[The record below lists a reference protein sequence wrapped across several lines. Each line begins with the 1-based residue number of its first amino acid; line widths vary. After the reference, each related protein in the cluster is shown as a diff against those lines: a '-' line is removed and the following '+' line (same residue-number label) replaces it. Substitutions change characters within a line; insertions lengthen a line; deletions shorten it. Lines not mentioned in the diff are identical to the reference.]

1 MMQRGTAKNEPDTPE
16 TRGREMKLRLHQF
29 LSKCGAF
36 SSKGDVKQ
44 AIWSGDVTV
53 NDSIVKHIAYEFNPA
68 KRAVK
73 YRGKELFLPKND
85 VYFLL
90 NKPSGCICSR
100 LNSQELEHNKTSVY
114 EIFRDS
120 VEPSIYESLVTV
132 GRLDEETTGLLLVT
146 TDGKLVHSVTDPN
159 KKIRKTY
166 RVTTLDEIT
175 EAQLESIR
183 QGVEVS
189 VTEYGSLEE
198 FKTRPATIELE
209 HETSAVL
216 TIDEGK
222 KRQIRRM
229 FTTLGNHVTYLHRLS
244 TARMVL
250 KDYNLEP
257 GEFCTVTPEDIELF
271 TSN

>member
-1 MMQRGTAKNEPDTPE
+1 MNTP
-16 TRGREMKLRLHQF
+16 TDKGIHMKLRIHQF
-29 LSKCGAF
+29 LSKCGEF
-36 SSKGDVKQ
+36 SSKEEVKQ

-73 YRGKELFLPKND
+73 YRGKELFLPSND

-100 LNSQELEHNKTSVY
+100 LNSQELEHHKVSVY
-114 EIFRDS
+114 EIFRDA

-159 KKIRKTY
+159 KNIKKTY
-166 RVTTLDEIT
+166 RVKTKEVIT

-183 QGVEVS
+183 EGVEVS

-198 FKTRPATIELE
+198 FLTRPATIELE
-209 HETSAVL
+209 SATCAVL

-229 FTTLGNHVTYLHRLS
+229 FTTLGNHVNHLHRLS
-244 TARMVL
+244 TEGMVL
-250 KDYNLEP
+250 KEYGLEL
-257 GEFCTVTPEDIELF
+257 GQFCTITQEEINRALF
-271 TSN
+271 S

>member
-1 MMQRGTAKNEPDTPE
+1 
-16 TRGREMKLRLHQF
+16 MKLRIHQF
-29 LSKCGAF
+29 LSKCGEF
-36 SSKGDVKQ
+36 SSKEEVKQ

-73 YRGKELFLPKND
+73 YRGKELFLPDND

-100 LNSQELEHNKTSVY
+100 LNSQELEHHKVSVY
-114 EIFRDS
+114 EIFRDA

-159 KKIRKTY
+159 KNIKKTY
-166 RVTTLDEIT
+166 RVKTKEAIT

-183 QGVEVS
+183 EGVEVS
-189 VTEYGSLEE
+189 VTEFGSLEE
-198 FKTRPATIELE
+198 FLTRPATIELE
-209 HETSAVL
+209 SATCAVL

-229 FTTLGNHVTYLHRLS
+229 FTTLGNHVNHLHRLS
-244 TARMVL
+244 TEGMVL
-250 KDYNLEP
+250 KEYGLEL
-257 GEFCTVTPEDIELF
+257 GQFCTVTQEEINRALF
-271 TSN
+271 SSSRK

>member
-1 MMQRGTAKNEPDTPE
+1 MFQRGTAKNKMNTPANE
-16 TRGREMKLRLHQF
+16 GIGMKLRIHQF

-36 SSKGDVKQ
+36 SSKEEVKQ

-53 NDSIVKHIAYEFNPA
+53 NDSIVKHIAYEFNPE

-73 YRGKELFLPKND
+73 YRGKELFLPSND

-100 LNSQELEHNKTSVY
+100 LNSQELEHHKVSVY
-114 EIFRDS
+114 EIFRDA

-159 KKIRKTY
+159 KNIKKTY
-166 RVTTLDEIT
+166 RVKTNDAIS

-183 QGVEVS
+183 EGVEVS

-198 FKTRPATIELE
+198 FLTRPATIDLE
-209 HETSAVL
+209 SPTCAVL

-229 FTTLGNHVTYLHRLS
+229 FTTLGNHVNHLHRLS
-244 TARMVL
+244 TEGMVL
-250 KDYNLEP
+250 KEYGLEP
-257 GEFCTVTPEDIELF
+257 GQFCTVTQEEINQALF
-271 TSN
+271 S

>member
-1 MMQRGTAKNEPDTPE
+1 MNTPADE
-16 TRGREMKLRLHQF
+16 GIHMKLRIHQF
-29 LSKCGAF
+29 LSKCGEF

-44 AIWSGDVTV
+44 AIWSGDITV

-68 KRAVK
+68 KRTVK
-73 YRGKELFLPKND
+73 YRGKELFLPSND

-100 LNSQELEHNKTSVY
+100 LNSQELEHRKASVY
-114 EIFRDS
+114 EIFRDE
-120 VEPSIYESLVTV
+120 VEPSIYESLITV

-146 TDGKLVHSVTDPN
+146 TDGKLVHSVTEPD
-159 KKIRKTY
+159 KKIKKTY
-166 RVTTLDEIT
+166 RVETEEEIT

-183 QGVEVS
+183 QGVDVS

-198 FKTRPATIELE
+198 FQTRPATIELE
-209 HETSAVL
+209 HATSAVL

-229 FTTLGNHVTYLHRLS
+229 FTTLGNHVTHLHRLS
-244 TARMVL
+244 TEKMVL

-257 GEFCTVTPEDIELF
+257 GQFCTITREEIDRTLF
-271 TSN
+271 S